1 MPYNPGP
8 PGLGHVG
15 SYQVSGKPFV
25 SGGIDVSAYT
35 DGPLEISFPSVT
47 RWIFVRNLDV
57 GNTPN
62 DFIKVAA
69 SANGL
74 TTGEFFRVADDYT
87 STFPRRSETPRL
99 ELKLTKLYITGSS
112 SNVEVIAGL
121 TGIPTNSIPNNWSG
135 SVGVG

>member
-47 RWIFVRNLDV
+47 RWILRNLDV

-87 STFPRRSETPRL
+87 SNFPRRSETPRL

-112 SNVEVIAGL
+112 TNVDVIAGL